1 MLTCGRIQINLE
13 YMEYGPSPQ
22 NLERSLLQKAIRRG
36 NVELVEKVVKYLISK
51 GDFDWLRKRL
61 AVITYEE
68 CWTLGTELRFD
79 KNEHIIIEQYK
90 NLALAVKNKNA
101 AGLASLAMQLDK
113 KNKTSDEVKA
123 IETIANAMD
132 NKEEFWDWI
141 KTEPGYQKHKRRIE
155 LAKEH
160 VTKAVYPTDKAQMFA
175 AAYLCGKELVPETKF
190 TQPDNDPN
198 FPYWIAFDKHTELG
212 RMLIEKAAKKIGCN
226 YYEAARLAFYF
237 EGSVTKQLTD
247 SPYWEH
253 ILTFGNDAS
262 KTWNELKPI
271 LIDISKDHAKALEER
286 INKPIPKKE
295 DPQLSL
301 F

>member
-1 MLTCGRIQINLE
+1 
-13 YMEYGPSPQ
+13 MEYNPSPQ
-22 NLERSLLQKAIRRG
+22 NLERSLLQKAVRRG

-101 AGLASLAMQLDK
+101 AGLASLARKLSDGK
-113 KNKTSDEVKA
+113 TFILENKSADEVRA
-123 IETIANAMD
+123 IESVSNAMAH
-132 NKEEFWDWI
+132 KEEFWGWI
-141 KTEPGYQKHKRRIE
+141 EKESGYAKHKRRIE

-160 VTKAVYPTDKAQMFA
+160 VTKAVYATDKTQMFA
-175 AAYLCGKELVPETKF
+175 AAYLCAKDLVPETKF
-190 TQPDNDPN
+190 TQPTYNQN
-198 FPYWIAFDKHTELG
+198 FPYWVAFDKHTEYG
-212 RMLIEKAAKKIGCN
+212 KIFIEKAAKEIGCDYN
-226 YYEAARLAFYF
+226 KAAKLAFYCA
-237 EGSVTKQLTD
+237 GSVTNQLMD
-247 SPYWEH
+247 SPYWGH
-253 ILTFGNDAS
+253 IIDIGNDER
-262 KTWNELKPI
+262 KIWDELKPK
-271 LIDISKDHAKALEER
+271 LIYFTKDHAKALEER
-286 INKPIPKKE
+286 INKPIPQKE